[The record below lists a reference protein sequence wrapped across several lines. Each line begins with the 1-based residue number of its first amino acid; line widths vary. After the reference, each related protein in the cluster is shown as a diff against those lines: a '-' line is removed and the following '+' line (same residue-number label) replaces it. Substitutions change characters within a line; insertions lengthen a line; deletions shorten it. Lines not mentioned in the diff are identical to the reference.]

1 MTKLLLKLCCAVAA
15 IVSLAFPASAYTI
28 DDLSAPN
35 CELFDD
41 GAVAFEVLHTQ
52 KNATSTS
59 YRTPFMG
66 FPYTS
71 SGQITVIDAGT
82 EWDGTPSLMI
92 DGLFGG
98 TFYGVFRINGT
109 TISCTSTG
117 YRFDSNS
124 VKPVTGETTENGSK
138 YPYFCLWGGQWR
150 YNSVYTIQ
158 DSWTG
163 TVTEDDD
170 YYIITMNPAGIQLF
184 NNRAQS
190 LGFQY
195 YSKEV
200 IYIPKSGK
208 LNALFTDNYL
218 NTDREYPARAIVD
231 MDTKRFQIWNM
242 TSNGFAIEHTLN
254 QAYSNGW
261 YQYYT
266 APDKKPVEG
275 TLYPQSATKGTFALD
290 AKQGVNSYPEFPD
303 TDDDGRKYY
312 DQYGNVMFFTIMYQY
327 YLCQAGSTNT
337 SSIVNGTY
345 EIKEY
350 NHDDLNRWH
359 KNSGG
364 ALRTSAEI
372 VMDFDDMQKRNDSR
386 HNNAGDN
393 VGPYKNTQLTAE
405 VELTANPTF
414 ASHVVGYDNGLV
426 RLAANI
432 KEDKCDYAESYELVV
447 LPYSAS
453 TIAGDA
459 AFTHNGHGHSKAVN
473 FTLSGTPSDDFFH
486 LLGANARVANTKTQM
501 GFQMTYDQLKA
512 AGWNDTDMN
521 NVQNGKLSFYIK
533 TNYNNGMEPT
543 YHALT
548 TASNISTGIDL
559 NQAVAEVAVTI
570 APVAGGIQVEGAET
584 VAVYTTTGTEVYN
597 GPAGVIEVAPGLYVV
612 NASGKVMKVIVK

>member
-28 DDLSAPN
+28 DDLGKPN
-35 CELFDD
+35 GFFDNA
-41 GAVAFEVLHTQ
+41 AVGIDIITTQ
-52 KNATSTS
+52 KNATTRSNP
-59 YRTPFMG
+59 TPFLG
-66 FPYTS
+66 YPYTS
-71 SGQITVIDAGT
+71 SGQILAYPTTYNG
-82 EWDGTPSLMI
+82 SRYLYI

-98 TFYGVFRINGT
+98 SFYAPFTVSGNTIALADIFDTGGYFYGQTNT
-109 TISCTSTG
+109 E
-117 YRFDSNS
+117 
-124 VKPVTGETTENGSK
+124 KPVTEERTENGAL
-138 YPYFCLWGGQWR
+138 YPYYDLYGATHQG
-150 YNSVYTIQ
+150 SGVYRLKNG
-158 DSWTG
+158 WTG
-163 TVTEDDD
+163 TISEDER
-170 YYIITMNPAGIQLF
+170 YYIITMNPVGLVLYSSLTDWQNDNEAGIQ
-184 NNRAQS
+184 
-190 LGFQY
+190 Y
-195 YSKEV
+195 YDALT
-200 IYIPKSGK
+200 IYIPKQGT
-208 LNALFTDNYL
+208 LNSVFTDNYL
-218 NTDREYPARAIVD
+218 NTDRTYPARTLVD
-231 MDTKRFQIWNM
+231 METNRFQIYNM
-242 TSNGFAIEHTLN
+242 NSSGFAVSHTIN
-254 QAYSNGW
+254 NGTYYGYA
-261 YQYYT
+261 YQYYGT
-266 APDKKPVEG
+266 TLGPVWG
-275 TLYPQSATKGTFALD
+275 TLYPETLTKGTLTLD
-290 AKQGVNSYPEFPD
+290 THQAVTSLPVFSSLGN
-303 TDDDGRKYY
+303 GRYSTTLY
-312 DQYGNVMFFTIMYQY
+312 DYF
-327 YLCQAGSTNT
+327 LCQAGSTNT
-337 SSIVNGTY
+337 SSVISGTY

-350 NHDDLNRWH
+350 DHVDANRWH

-364 ALRTSAEI
+364 ALKTTAAI
-372 VMDFDDMQKRNDSR
+372 VMDFDDMQKRNNSR
-386 HNNAGDN
+386 NDN
-393 VGPYKNTQLTAE
+393 VGPYKNTQLT
-405 VELTANPTF
+405 VDTELTANPTF

-453 TIAGDA
+453 TIVNDA

-501 GFQMTYDQLKA
+501 GFQMTYDELKA
-512 AGWNDTDMN
+512 AGWTDADMN

-533 TNYNNGMEPT
+533 TNYTNGMEPT